1 MRVLWFAMTSS
12 CYDVKNTGSWIE
24 ALEKIFRRYL
34 PEVELGIAFEHQDD
48 VFKVERDGV
57 TYYPI
62 HVRRS
67 SSPKKNYDVLRPHY
81 LKAIEDFNPDIV
93 HCFGTERWHYGLL
106 AKEVNV
112 PFVIHIMGFMN
123 IYDPMDEI
131 VLHQHDYIKYFN
143 YNPIKYYIHK
153 REYKTKR
160 ENQELEQMVMY
171 ANKYFM
177 GRTQW
182 DENVVRYYSD
192 GGKYYHCEEA
202 IREEIY
208 DAHVHWHYHQ
218 RDKVRLITIGNAGS
232 LKGNEMML
240 KTAWLLKNQFHFEF
254 EWFYT
259 SNEYTLSFFE
269 NVVGIKHD
277 DVDIKL
283 IGRLNASEIA
293 KQLADA
299 DFYIHTAIID
309 NSPNTVCEAQL
320 IGIPI
325 ISTNAGGIPSLI
337 EDGKTGFMYPYCEPH
352 ALAFKIMNLAGN
364 KEELEKVSDNEYR
377 VSHNRHNPE
386 KIAKEINLIYKNII
400 GNYNSFLNNIKENSE
415 IC

>member
-1 MRVLWFAMTSS
+1 MRILWFAMTSS
-12 CYDVKNTGSWIE
+12 CYDVRNTGSWIE
-24 ALEKIFRRYL
+24 ALEKIFKKYL
-34 PEVELGIAFEHQDD
+34 PDVELGIAFEHQDE
-48 VFKVERDGV
+48 VFKVDREGV

-62 HVRRS
+62 HIQRT
-67 SSPKKNYDVLRPHY
+67 SSPKNNYELLRPHY
-81 LKAIEDFNPDIV
+81 LKVIEDFKPDII
-93 HCFGTERWHYGLL
+93 HCFGTERWHYGLM
-106 AKEVNV
+106 AKEVEV

-131 VLHQHDYIKYFN
+131 VLHEHDYIKYFK
-143 YNPIKYYIHK
+143 YNPIKYLIHK
-153 REYKTKR
+153 REYKTKQ
-160 ENQELEQMVMY
+160 ENQELERGVMT

-177 GRTQW
+177 GRTEW
-182 DENVVRYYSD
+182 DKNIVKYYSP
-192 GGKYYHCEEA
+192 GSAYYHCEEA

-208 DAHVHWHYHQ
+208 NAPIKWTFHP
-218 RDKVRLITIGNAGS
+218 RKKITLITIGNAGS

-240 KTAWLLKNQFHFEF
+240 RTAWLLKNQFHFDF

-277 DVDIKL
+277 DVNIKL
-283 IGRLNASEIA
+283 IGRLDALEIA

-299 DFYIHTAIID
+299 DFYIHPAIID

-320 IGIPI
+320 IGTPI

-337 EDGKTGFMYPYCEPH
+337 EDGKTGFLYPYSEPH
-352 ALAFKIMNLAGN
+352 ALAFKIMNMAGN
-364 KEELEKVSDNEYR
+364 KEELEQVSDNEYR

-386 KIAKEINLIYKNII
+386 TIAKDINLIYKTII
-400 GNYNSFLNNIKENSE
+400 SDYNTVQSDK
-415 IC
+415 

>member
-1 MRVLWFAMTSS
+1 MTPS
-12 CYDVKNTGSWIE
+12 CYDVKNSGSWIE
-24 ALEKIFRRYL
+24 ALEKIFKKYL
-34 PEVELGIAFEHQDD
+34 PDVELAITFEHPDE
-48 VFKVERDGV
+48 VFKVNSDRV

-62 HVRRS
+62 HIQRT
-67 SSPKKNYDVLRPHY
+67 SSPKKNYELLHPHY
-81 LKAIEDFNPDIV
+81 LKVIEDFRPDII

-106 AKEVNV
+106 AKEVNI

-131 VLHQHDYIKYFN
+131 VLHKHDYIKYFN
-143 YNPIKYYIHK
+143 YNPLKYLIHK
-153 REYKTKR
+153 REYKTKQ
-160 ENQELEQMVMY
+160 ENQELERGVMT

-177 GRTQW
+177 GRTEW
-182 DENVVRYYSD
+182 DKNIVKYYSP
-192 GGKYYHCEEA
+192 GSIYYHCEEA

-208 DAHVHWHYHQ
+208 NASVKWSFHP
-218 RDKVRLITIGNAGS
+218 RKKIRLITIGNAGS

-240 KTAWLLKNQFHFEF
+240 RTAWLLKNQFHFDF

-299 DFYIHTAIID
+299 DFYIHPAIID

-320 IGIPI
+320 IGTPI

-337 EDGKTGFMYPYCEPH
+337 EDGKTGFLYPYSEPH
-352 ALAFKIMNLAGN
+352 ALAFKIMNLAGQ
-364 KEELEKVSDNEYR
+364 KKQLEQISENEKQVSLR
-377 VSHNRHNPE
+377 RHHPE
-386 KIAKEINLIYKNII
+386 NIAKQIKQIYSQIVKD
-400 GNYNSFLNNIKENSE
+400 YKA
-415 IC
+415 

>member
-1 MRVLWFAMTSS
+1 MRVLWFAMTPS
-12 CYDVKNTGSWIE
+12 CYDVKNSGSWIE
-24 ALEKIFRRYL
+24 ALEKIFKRYL
-34 PEVELGIAFEHQDD
+34 PDVKLGIAFEHQDN

-62 HVRRS
+62 HVKKT
-67 SSPKKNYDVLRPHY
+67 SSPQKNFEILRSHY

-143 YNPIKYYIHK
+143 YNPIKYLIHK

-160 ENQELEQMVMY
+160 ENQELECEVML

-254 EWFYT
+254 EWLYT
-259 SNEYTLSFFE
+259 SNEYTMSFFE
-269 NVVGIKHD
+269 RIVDIRHQ
-277 DVDIKL
+277 DVNIKL

-293 KQLADA
+293 RELANA
-299 DFYIHTAIID
+299 DFYVHPAIID

-320 IGIPI
+320 IGVPV
-325 ISTNAGGIPSLI
+325 ISTNAGGIPSLV
-337 EDGKTGFMYPYCEPH
+337 EDGGTGFLYPYCEPH
-352 ALAFKIMNLAGN
+352 ALAFMIMNLHEQ
-364 KEELEKVSDNEYR
+364 KDILEQVSKNEIECSR
-377 VSHNRHNPE
+377 KRHNPNNL
-386 KIAKEINLIYKNII
+386 AKRIMEIYNDIVLNYKKNK
-400 GNYNSFLNNIKENSE
+400 NE
-415 IC
+415 

>member
-1 MRVLWFAMTSS
+1 MRVLWFAMTPS
-12 CYDVKNTGSWIE
+12 CYDVKNSGSWIE
-24 ALEKIFRRYL
+24 ALEKIFKKYL
-34 PEVELGIAFEHQDD
+34 PDVELGIAFEHQDD
-48 VFKVERDGV
+48 VFKVERNGV

-62 HVRRS
+62 HVKKTA
-67 SSPKKNYDVLRPHY
+67 SPKKNFEILRSHY
-81 LKAIEDFNPDIV
+81 LTVVEDFGPDIV
-93 HCFGTERWHYGLL
+93 HCFGTERWHYGIM
-106 AKEVNV
+106 AKEVKV

-131 VLHQHDYIKYFN
+131 VLHEHDYIKYFN
-143 YNPIKYYIHK
+143 YNPLKYLIHK
-153 REYKTKR
+153 REYKTKQ
-160 ENQELEQMVMY
+160 ENQELERGVMT

-177 GRTQW
+177 GRTEW
-182 DENVVRYYSD
+182 DKNIVKYYSP
-192 GGKYYHCEEA
+192 GSTYYHCEEA
-202 IREEIY
+202 IREDIY
-208 DAHVHWHYHQ
+208 SSTVKWTFHP
-218 RDKVRLITIGNAGS
+218 RKKIRLITIGNAGS

-240 KTAWLLKNQFHFEF
+240 RTAWLLKNQFHFDF

-299 DFYIHTAIID
+299 DFYIHPAIID

-337 EDGKTGFMYPYCEPH
+337 EDGKTGFLYPYSEPH

-364 KEELEKVSDNEYR
+364 KEKLEKVSDNEYR

-386 KIAKEINLIYKNII
+386 KTAKEINLIYKTII
-400 GNYNSFLNNIKENSE
+400 SDYNTVQSDK
-415 IC
+415 